1 MTDEILKKL
10 EQRMSRRSFL
20 KGSALGAAVVVGAMG
35 VPALSFAQ
43 NTQPSRDQDG
53 QKDDQK
59 NSEPSSDRS
68 AAGDADKKDPN
79 APTDDEFKIT
89 RKDENGRDYRT
100 CPQCGYNMYR
110 QERTWTCENCGF
122 SYTE

>member
-10 EQRMSRRSFL
+10 EQRVSRRGFL
-20 KGSALGAAVVVGAMG
+20 KGSALGAAVVATAGF
-35 VPALSFAQ
+35 PALSFAQ
-43 NTQPSRDQDG
+43 NSQPSRDQDG
-53 QKDDQK
+53 QKDDQQ
-59 NSEPSSDRS
+59 NSEPPSDRS
-68 AAGDADKKDPN
+68 AAGDAEKKDPN
-79 APTDDEFKIT
+79 APTEDEFKIT

>member
-1 MTDEILKKL
+1 VTDEILKKL
-10 EQRMSRRSFL
+10 EQRVNRRSFL
-20 KGSALGAAVVVGAMG
+20 KGSVLGVVVGVAAF
-35 VPALSFAQ
+35 PALSFAQ
-43 NTQPSRDQDG
+43 DSQPSRDKDG
-53 QKDDQK
+53 QKEDQK
-59 NSEPSSDRS
+59 NSEQASDQN
-68 AAGDADKKDPN
+68 AAKDEDKKDPN

>member
-1 MTDEILKKL
+1 M
-10 EQRMSRRSFL
+10 
-20 KGSALGAAVVVGAMG
+20 
-35 VPALSFAQ
+35 SFAQ
-43 NTQPSRDQDG
+43 NSQQSVGDKDSQ
-53 QKDDQK
+53 QDDQK
-59 NSEPSSDRS
+59 SEQASDQKNDK
-68 AAGDADKKDPN
+68 DADKKDPN
-79 APTDDEFKIT
+79 APTEDEFKIT